1 MVEMM
6 VMKKMK
12 RAGRWLQ
19 VLSLLL
25 VLLTSPADGQELL
38 NCLVASVDHIPVTAF
53 DLEVLKNFELL
64 PGDKDQALATEER
77 LSRYIDILLVLR
89 LTREQLQVTQEEVR
103 VELERLRDRLGSE
116 ILEQRCRLLGLKP
129 EDLGSYLQDKILFE
143 KVIGTRFNQRL
154 YISLKE
160 IEDYYHEVFW
170 PEQKAAGRT
179 PPELVAVLDEIEA
192 RLQAKRREERIKEWT
207 EELRQRA
214 EIIVFN
220 DCLSHIK

>member
-1 MVEMM
+1 MVEVM
-6 VMKKMK
+6 VMINMK

-25 VLLTSPADGQELL
+25 LLLGRPAAGQELL

-64 PGDKDQALATEER
+64 PGGGTEVLTAEER
-77 LSRYIDILLVLR
+77 LERYIDVLLVLR
-89 LTREQLQVTQEEVR
+89 LTREQLQVSQEEVGA
-103 VELERLRDRLGSE
+103 ELERLKGRLGPE
-116 ILEQRCRLLGLKP
+116 VLEQRCRLLGLKP

-154 YISLKE
+154 YVSLKE
-160 IEDYYHEVFW
+160 IEDYYQQVYL

-179 PPELVAVLDEIEA
+179 PMELVNVLDEIEA
-192 RLQAKRREERIKEWT
+192 RLQTRRREERVREWT
-207 EELRQRA
+207 RELRQRA
-214 EIIVFN
+214 EIVVYG
-220 DCLSHIK
+220 DCLNHIK

>member
-1 MVEMM
+1 MM
-6 VMKKMK
+6 NVK

-25 VLLTSPADGQELL
+25 VLLTGPAAGQELL

-64 PGDKDQALATEER
+64 PGGGTEVLTVEER
-77 LSRYIDILLVLR
+77 LERYIDVLLVLR
-89 LTREQLQVTQEEVR
+89 LTREQLQVSQEEVGA
-103 VELERLRDRLGSE
+103 ELERLKTRLGSE
-116 ILEQRCRLLGLKP
+116 VLEQKCRLLGLKP

-154 YISLKE
+154 YVSLKE
-160 IEDYYHEVFW
+160 IEDYYQQVYV

-179 PPELVAVLDEIEA
+179 PPELVNVLDEIEA
-192 RLQAKRREERIKEWT
+192 RLQARRREERVREWT
-207 EELRQRA
+207 RELRQRA
-214 EIIVFN
+214 EIVVYS
-220 DCLSHIK
+220 DCLNRIK